1 MTLGDILGGH
11 HCSKVSKEENI
22 QRSIVYLGVYII
34 KKAIAYIFLLNMAV
48 TEVTSPP
55 PERAE
60 STASV
65 LSELKK
71 QSSDV
76 NIIKEY
82 KDMFSKEKSDK
93 SDLATD
99 QITDVGDAA
108 LDLLKTLIEEAKSS
122 CSKDNKKWNFQTS
135 PHKHFDKTLDDT
147 YKAFLSWAR
156 LKQDTSKVNVSK
168 AFRRLESYAVRYH
181 HCVYVYLICIF
192 IYMYLMYYH
201 ISNNDF

>member
-1 MTLGDILGGH
+1 M
-11 HCSKVSKEENI
+11 
-22 QRSIVYLGVYII
+22 
-34 KKAIAYIFLLNMAV
+34 NMAV

-108 LDLLKTLIEEAKSS
+108 LDLLKSLIEEAKSS
-122 CSKDNKKWNFQTS
+122 SSKDNKKWNFHTS
-135 PHKHFDKTLDDT
+135 PHVHFDKTLDDT

-156 LKQDTSKVNVSK
+156 VKQDTSKVNVSK
-168 AFRRLESYAVRYH
+168 AFRRLESYAVSHIISYSH
-181 HCVYVYLICIF
+181 FILCVYVKCT
-192 IYMYLMYYH
+192 YH
-201 ISNNDF
+201 TSNNIYCLISIDI

>member
-1 MTLGDILGGH
+1 
-11 HCSKVSKEENI
+11 
-22 QRSIVYLGVYII
+22 
-34 KKAIAYIFLLNMAV
+34 MAV

-108 LDLLKTLIEEAKSS
+108 LELLKSLIEDAYS
-122 CSKDNKKWNFQTS
+122 SKDNKKWNFKTS
-135 PHKHFDKTLDDT
+135 PHEHFDKTLDDT

-156 LKQDTSKVNVSK
+156 VKQDTSKVNVSK
-168 AFRRLESYAVRYH
+168 AFRRLESYAVRVIVFRAYH
-181 HCVYVYLICIF
+181 MHIAVCVLI
-192 IYMYLMYYH
+192 
-201 ISNNDF
+201 

>member
-1 MTLGDILGGH
+1 MT
-11 HCSKVSKEENI
+11 
-22 QRSIVYLGVYII
+22 
-34 KKAIAYIFLLNMAV
+34 V
-48 TEVTSPP
+48 TEVTNPP
-55 PERAE
+55 PPE

-82 KDMFSKEKSDK
+82 KDVSKEKSDK

-108 LDLLKTLIEEAKSS
+108 LGLLKMLIEEAKQSS
-122 CSKDNKKWNFQTS
+122 GKDNTKWQFQTS
-135 PHKHFDKTLDDT
+135 PHEHFDKTLDDT

-156 LKQDTSKVNVSK
+156 VKQDTSKVNVSK
-168 AFRRLESYAVRYH
+168 AFRRLESYAVSSSYILCISYAH
-181 HCVYVYLICIF
+181 YIYLCIKC
-192 IYMYLMYYH
+192 IIYYH
-201 ISNNDF
+201 ISNNVV